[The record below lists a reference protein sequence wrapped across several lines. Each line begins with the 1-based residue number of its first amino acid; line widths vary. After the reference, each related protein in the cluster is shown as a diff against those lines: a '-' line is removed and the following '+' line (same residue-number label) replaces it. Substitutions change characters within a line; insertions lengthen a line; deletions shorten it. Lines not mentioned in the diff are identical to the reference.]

1 MSGMLRR
8 RLDEARLALMLLT
21 RLPVGRLKD
30 PVPSLAEA
38 RWAYPLVG
46 LVIGA
51 IAWVAHHAALMLGLG
66 PLPAALVALGAM
78 VLVTGALHHD
88 GLADFADGL
97 GGGRDPDHRLEIMRD
112 SRIGSY
118 GALALIFT
126 VALAASALA
135 AFGEGAPIGVY
146 LLTGTASRL
155 GIVLTLDL
163 LPPARAD
170 GLGRMASGTN
180 ARAWWPG
187 LIVILLIV
195 GLCDW
200 DLWMALPCMA
210 VVAGLIAGLARR
222 HLGGQTGDVLGAVQ
236 LCSETVG
243 FVALAAWMAT

>member
-1 MSGMLRR
+1 MSETLRR

-51 IAWVAHHAALMLGLG
+51 IAWVAHHGALMLGLG

-118 GALALIFT
+118 GALALIFDSAFT
-126 VALAASALA
+126 LAPAGHNPECFRLHEAVEA
-135 AFGEGAPIGVY
+135 H
-146 LLTGTASRL
+146 LTQRL
-155 GIVLTLDL
+155 IRQVR
-163 LPPARAD
+163 ARC
-170 GLGRMASGTN
+170 GFSVR
-180 ARAWWPG
+180 
-187 LIVILLIV
+187 V
-195 GLCDW
+195 
-200 DLWMALPCMA
+200 
-210 VVAGLIAGLARR
+210 RR
-222 HLGGQTGDVLGAVQ
+222 WNMPSLVF
-236 LCSETVG
+236 E
-243 FVALAAWMAT
+243 